1 MLRFVVR
8 RGVLALSVAFT
19 VSVIAFVLLHV
30 ATDPAEAIAGEVED
44 AELIEQIRQ
53 QYGLDRPLVV
63 QYADWVGG
71 LFQGNFG
78 ESFYW
83 RQPVG
88 HLILSH
94 APVTIRLALSSLLVT
109 IIVAVPLGMAAAMRP
124 NSIVDRFALSLA
136 VAAQAVPNFWLGL
149 LCIILFAVMLPI
161 FPVSGDYTW
170 RHFILPS
177 LVLGLSSVPYVMR
190 LTRAGLLEVMAS
202 DYVRT
207 ARAKGYM
214 TVGVLV
220 RHAMRN
226 ALLPV
231 VSVLAIQLGHKFGG
245 SVVTESVFALN
256 GLGRLALHSILAADI
271 PTIQMLVFVFALIFV
286 VLTFLADLM
295 NAWLDPRLRLG

>member
-1 MLRFVVR
+1 MLRFAVR

-19 VSVIAFVLLHV
+19 VSIIAFVLLHV
-30 ATDPAEAIAGEVED
+30 ATDPAEALAGELED
-44 AELIEQIRQ
+44 VDLVQQLRE

-63 QYADWVGG
+63 QYGDWIAG
-71 LFQGNFG
+71 LLRGDFG

-83 RQPVG
+83 RVPVG
-88 HLILSH
+88 DLIVSH
-94 APVTIRLALSSLLVT
+94 APVTIRLALSSLCVT
-109 IIVAVPLGMAAAMRP
+109 ILVAIPLGMAAAMNP
-124 NSIVDRFALSLA
+124 NSVIDRFALSLA

-170 RHFILPS
+170 RHFVLPS

-190 LTRAGLLEVMAS
+190 LTRAGLLDVMAS

-214 TVGVLV
+214 TIGVLM

-256 GLGRLALHSILAADI
+256 GLGRLALNSILAADI
-271 PTIQMLVFVFALIFV
+271 PMIQTLVFVFALIFV

>member
-1 MLRFVVR
+1 MLRFAVR

-19 VSVIAFVLLHV
+19 VSIIAFVLLHV
-30 ATDPAEAIAGEVED
+30 ATDPAEALAGELED
-44 AELIEQIRQ
+44 VDLVQQLRE

-63 QYADWVGG
+63 QYGDWIAG
-71 LFQGNFG
+71 LLRGDFG

-83 RQPVG
+83 RVPVG
-88 HLILSH
+88 DLIVSH
-94 APVTIRLALSSLLVT
+94 APVTIRLALSSLCVT
-109 IIVAVPLGMAAAMRP
+109 ILVAIPLGMAAAMNP
-124 NSIVDRFALSLA
+124 NSVIDRFALSLA
-136 VAAQAVPNFWLGL
+136 VAAQAVPNVGLGL

-170 RHFILPS
+170 RHFVLPS

-190 LTRAGLLEVMAS
+190 LTRAGLLDVMAS

-214 TVGVLV
+214 TIGVLM

-256 GLGRLALHSILAADI
+256 GLGRLALNSILAADI
-271 PTIQMLVFVFALIFV
+271 PMIQTLVFVFALIFV